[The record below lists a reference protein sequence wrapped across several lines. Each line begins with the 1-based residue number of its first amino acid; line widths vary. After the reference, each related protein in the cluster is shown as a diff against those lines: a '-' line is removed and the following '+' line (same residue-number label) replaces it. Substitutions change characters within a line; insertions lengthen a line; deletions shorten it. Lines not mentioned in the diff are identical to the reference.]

1 MNRIL
6 IVLISL
12 LTLAAIAC
20 GNSEVAEEPTQT
32 PPSTAAAPAT
42 AEEKT
47 EQPAAKAE
55 PEGTPVNLEQQPS
68 QFTEPLPT
76 GTFRRLWSDP
86 PTLDPHL
93 TGDTTSAGIVAEV
106 FSGLVSLDTDLKLV
120 PDIAESWTIEDG
132 TVYTFKLRANAKF
145 HNGKP
150 VTAQDFKWSMERA
163 AAPETAS
170 PVADTYLNDILGA
183 EKYFDGEADEI
194 VGIKVIDDH
203 TLEITTDAPKAYF
216 LAKLTYPTAHVL
228 DREVVEAGGRSW
240 WIDNPVG
247 TGPFKLSEYRIGER
261 IVLERNEDYY
271 RDLAGVETIVMNL
284 AGGQAMAMY
293 ENDEIEITGVGLYDL
308 ERVLDPNEPLNKE
321 LVVAPPGFS
330 VSYIG
335 FNTSMAPFDDVK
347 FRQALNHAVDKQ
359 LIATGVLSELVE
371 PAYSI
376 LPPGF
381 PGYTED
387 IVGLQFDPEL
397 ARKLLSES
405 KYADAE
411 SRPRIVVTVPGTGG
425 TIGLDL
431 EVVLEMW
438 KQELGVQ
445 VEIQQVEWATYLEDL
460 DDKKFQAY
468 AGLGWEAD
476 YPDPQDFLDILFHSE
491 SSINHGNFKN
501 AEIDAVLEEARVE
514 ADIQK
519 RNRSLP
525 PGGADDRRRRPLG
538 AHVVHWRPLRPGQGL
553 RRRLRDDADD
563 RAEAEADQAH
573 RRRVA
578 SGKDDGCGGSP
589 EVVGLPPL
597 IHARPVSGRE
607 HVQARQPRGCGLR
620 TQRVSLRSSAR
631 AASGYVEVHSKA
643 SPLAP
648 CAASGGLAHDLHARQ
663 VWAGRPRQGHPGQP
677 LRRGHCRAHPGPAR
691 AGPPILRPVRRL
703 YLELRPGRFSARATG
718 TAASPFGTSSSARC
732 GSRPSLRLQP

>member
-6 IVLISL
+6 IVLVSLLTL
-12 LTLAAIAC
+12 LTLAAVAC
-20 GNSEVAEEPTQT
+20 GDSEVAEEPTQT
-32 PPSTAAAPAT
+32 PPSTSAAPA
-42 AEEKT
+42 AAKEKT
-47 EQPAAKAE
+47 EQPPAKAE

-93 TGDTTSAGIVAEV
+93 TGDTTSAGVVAEV
-106 FSGLVSLDTDLKLV
+106 FSGLVTLDTDLKLV

-150 VTAQDFKWSMERA
+150 VTAQDFKWSLERA
-163 AAPETAS
+163 AAPDTAS

-194 VGIKVIDDH
+194 VGLKVIDDH

-216 LAKLTYPTAHVL
+216 LAKLTYPTANVL

-335 FNTSMAPFDDVK
+335 FNASMAPFDDVK

-381 PGYTED
+381 PGYTEN
-387 IVGLQFDPEL
+387 IVGLQFDPDL

-405 KYADAE
+405 KYPDAE

-438 KQELGVQ
+438 KQELGVE

-460 DDKKFQAY
+460 DAKKFQAY

-491 SSINHGNFKN
+491 SSINHGDFKN
-501 AEIDAVLEEARVE
+501 AEIDAILEEARVE
-514 ADIQK
+514 SDINK
-519 RNRSLP
+519 RIALY
-525 PGGADDRRRRPLG
+525 
-538 AHVVHWRPLRPGQGL
+538 HQ
-553 RRRLRDDADD
+553 
-563 RAEAEADQAH
+563 AEQMIVDQAPWVPMWFTGD
-573 RRRVA
+573 RYALV
-578 SGKDDGCGGSP
+578 KDYV
-589 EVVGLPPL
+589 E
-597 IHARPVSGRE
+597 
-607 HVQARQPRGCGLR
+607 
-620 TQRVSLRSSAR
+620 
-631 AASGYVEVHSKA
+631 GYVMTPMIVPK
-643 SPLAP
+643 L
-648 CAASGGLAHDLHARQ
+648 RQ
-663 VWAGRPRQGHPGQP
+663 
-677 LRRGHCRAHPGPAR
+677 
-691 AGPPILRPVRRL
+691 IRL
-703 YLELRPGRFSARATG
+703 TDEE
-718 TAASPFGTSSSARC
+718 
-732 GSRPSLRLQP
+732 

>member
-32 PPSTAAAPAT
+32 PPSTSAAPAT

-491 SSINHGNFKN
+491 SSINHGDFKN

-519 RNRSLP
+519 RIALYHQAEQMIVDAAP
-525 PGGADDRRRRPLG
+525 WVPMWFTGDRYAL
-538 AHVVHWRPLRPGQGL
+538 V
-553 RRRLRDDADD
+553 
-563 RAEAEADQAH
+563 
-573 RRRVA
+573 
-578 SGKDDGCGGSP
+578 KDYV
-589 EVVGLPPL
+589 E
-597 IHARPVSGRE
+597 
-607 HVQARQPRGCGLR
+607 
-620 TQRVSLRSSAR
+620 
-631 AASGYVEVHSKA
+631 GYVMTPMIVPK
-643 SPLAP
+643 LK
-648 CAASGGLAHDLHARQ
+648 Q
-663 VWAGRPRQGHPGQP
+663 
-677 LRRGHCRAHPGPAR
+677 
-691 AGPPILRPVRRL
+691 IRL
-703 YLELRPGRFSARATG
+703 TDEE
-718 TAASPFGTSSSARC
+718 
-732 GSRPSLRLQP
+732 